1 MADVGSGGA
10 PVAGGVG
17 GGMAFLG
24 AWLQLSLLL
33 SFPQTSE
40 TQASPAAKAKE

>member
-17 GGMAFLG
+17 DGVGGPG
-24 AWLQLSLLL
+24 ADPHLLPEVGRGL
-33 SFPQTSE
+33 D
-40 TQASPAAKAKE
+40 